1 MRRSTFVSALAAAVA
16 IPNAPHADAAELAPT
31 ARLAAL
37 EARTGGRLGVHAIAT
52 AGQKTLGHRADER
65 FPMCSTFKFLLTA
78 AVLARVDT
86 GEEHLERTVAYGKRD
101 LLAYAPITTAHVEQG
116 HMTVAALCAAAVSYS
131 DNTAAN
137 LLLATIGGP
146 AGVTR
151 FARTI
156 GDGVTRL
163 DRTEPALNTA
173 IPGDPRDTTMPA
185 SATGD
190 LERVLLGNALSH
202 ASRVRLE
209 GWMTACRTGVDCI
222 RAGVPAGW
230 RVGDKTGSGDNN
242 TRNDIAI
249 LRPPSGGPI
258 LVAAY
263 LTGARVS
270 APDRDAALA
279 EVGRIVIS
287 ALAGA

>member
-1 MRRSTFVSALAAAVA
+1 MQRSSFVSALTAAVVL
-16 IPNAPHADAAELAPT
+16 PNVPRADAASIA
-31 ARLAAL
+31 ASGRLAAL
-37 EARTGGRLGVHAIAT
+37 ETHAGGRLGVHALET
-52 AGQKTLGHRADER
+52 TGRKTLGHRAGER

-78 AVLARVDT
+78 AVLARADR
-86 GEEHLERTVAYGKRD
+86 GEEHLGRPISYGKRD
-101 LLAYAPITTAHVEQG
+101 LLAYAPITTAHVAQG
-116 HMTVAALCAAAVSYS
+116 HMTVEALCAATVSYS
-131 DNTAAN
+131 DNTAAD
-137 LLLATIGGP
+137 LLLGTIGGP

-163 DRTEPALNTA
+163 DRTEPTLNTA

-185 SATGD
+185 SATAD

-202 ASRVRLE
+202 ASRARLE
-209 GWMTACRTGVDCI
+209 GWMTDCRTGVDCI
-222 RAGVPAGW
+222 RAGIPAGW

-249 LRPPSGGPI
+249 LRPPAGAPI

-270 APDRDAALA
+270 AADRDAALA
-279 EVGRIVIS
+279 EVGRIVLS
-287 ALAGA
+287 SLAGA